1 MSGRA
6 KRTIYYVVTVLSLC
20 AALAAC
26 VLMTFSVYRDRGEIL
41 YTLFA
46 LLCAVAVYILVSPA
60 VLVHE
65 CGHLFFGACARLRPV
80 SVTLGRFSIGGGK
93 VRIVLPRVAGET
105 VLLPKDGKNVRSR
118 MMAASLGGSL
128 FNFIFGV
135 VSVVLFI
142 VLPANPIL
150 LFFALFAPLH
160 FYEGI
165 SAILPA
171 ELSTGR
177 TDGELFRQLKLNTP
191 EAQVFCNVLTVQ
203 GVLHLKTFDSVD
215 EKLLF
220 DTPVVRE
227 DDRAFLSL
235 LHLRW
240 QYLTW
245 KGENERAK
253 AELYR
258 LEELSDYLDDETAAQ
273 VKCDALFMRRISG
286 EAIDE
291 DFKIPQEAKGT
302 VEGLRAE
309 LAMGKGDI
317 VQYKKRTAQLPAA
330 GLKAL
335 ESTIFE
341 RFIQNF

>member
-6 KRTIYYVVTVLSLC
+6 KRGIYYAVTVLSLC
-20 AALAAC
+20 AAIAAC
-26 VLMTFSVYRDRGEIL
+26 VLMAFSVYRDRGEVL
-41 YTLFA
+41 YTLFSV
-46 LLCAVAVYILVSPA
+46 LCALAVYILVSPA

-65 CGHLFFGACARLRPV
+65 CGHLIFGACARLRPV
-80 SVTLGRFSIGGGK
+80 SVTLGRFRVGGGK
-93 VRIVLPRVAGET
+93 VRIVLPSVAGET
-105 VLLPKDGKNVRSR
+105 VLLPKDGKNVRAR

-128 FNFIFGV
+128 FNFLFGV
-135 VSVVLFI
+135 VSAVLFF
-142 VLPANPIL
+142 VVPAHPVL

-160 FYEGI
+160 LYEGI
-165 SAILPA
+165 AAILPA
-171 ELSTGR
+171 ELNTGR

-203 GVLHLKTFDSVD
+203 GALQCETFDGVD

-240 QYLTW
+240 QYLMW
-245 KGENERAK
+245 KGESERAGK
-253 AELYR
+253 ELFR

-286 EAIDE
+286 EAMDD
-291 DFKIPQEAKGT
+291 DFQIPQEAKGT
-302 VEGLRAE
+302 LEGLRAE
-309 LAMGKGDI
+309 LALGRGDI
-317 VQYKKRTAQLPAA
+317 AQYKKRTAQLSAA